1 MKKSIGVLGWK
12 KKLLKMD
19 SLERGLNKVTEL
31 VHVILVA
38 DIPYGDFS
46 SLPPK
51 NLFGR
56 SSIFIKRRAKLAF

>member
-1 MKKSIGVLGWK
+1 
-12 KKLLKMD
+12 MD